1 MRFAIRKDNNAL
13 LRPIRPPMKINIS
26 QTPLNANGEEP
37 KNLLVRTKRATKTEA
52 AINSANALVFDRG
65 NSSVTATFE
74 IERAHPTPGDAEVFA
89 LSHAAQ
95 IEAMLPADLEFCAPE
110 TGKAVSLPDCA
121 LSEIRISANGAITNS
136 KYEFKARKASHE

>member
-1 MRFAIRKDNNAL
+1 
-13 LRPIRPPMKINIS
+13 MKINIS

-110 TGKAVSLPDCA
+110 TGKAVSLSECA

>member
-1 MRFAIRKDNNAL
+1 
-13 LRPIRPPMKINIS
+13 MKISVS
-26 QTPLNANGEEP
+26 QTPLNAGGEEP
-37 KNLLVRTKRATKTEA
+37 KNLIVRTKRAAKTES

-74 IERAHPTPGDAEVFA
+74 IERAHPSPGEAGIFA

-95 IEAMLPADLEFCAPE
+95 IEALLPADLEFSAPK
-110 TGKAVSLPDCA
+110 TGGKISLSECA
-121 LSEIRISANGAITNS
+121 LSEIRVSANGAITNS